1 MNDFFVTFA
10 SFLLFKKVN
19 LPSIRRELTVMNV
32 VIVVLHLRLPEKKIN
47 MKRIIWLKNPNGSDS
62 KKWPLCNWYVLQ
74 VNLCQKILFLHQL
87 THNRATDCSLN
98 YQFSTWKSQ
107 AQNMRGTCCAHKLL
121 IVLTFRTTYVNNM
134 FSPSSPIFSPCSEIG
149 IFM

>member
-62 KKWPLCNWYVLQ
+62 KK
-74 VNLCQKILFLHQL
+74 
-87 THNRATDCSLN
+87 
-98 YQFSTWKSQ
+98 
-107 AQNMRGTCCAHKLL
+107 
-121 IVLTFRTTYVNNM
+121 
-134 FSPSSPIFSPCSEIG
+134 
-149 IFM
+149 

>member
-1 MNDFFVTFA
+1 MNDIFVTFA

-62 KKWPLCNWYVLQ
+62 KK
-74 VNLCQKILFLHQL
+74 
-87 THNRATDCSLN
+87 
-98 YQFSTWKSQ
+98 
-107 AQNMRGTCCAHKLL
+107 
-121 IVLTFRTTYVNNM
+121 
-134 FSPSSPIFSPCSEIG
+134 
-149 IFM
+149 

>member
-47 MKRIIWLKNPNGSDS
+47 MKKIIWLKNPNGSDS
-62 KKWPLCNWYVLQ
+62 KK
-74 VNLCQKILFLHQL
+74 
-87 THNRATDCSLN
+87 
-98 YQFSTWKSQ
+98 
-107 AQNMRGTCCAHKLL
+107 
-121 IVLTFRTTYVNNM
+121 
-134 FSPSSPIFSPCSEIG
+134 
-149 IFM
+149 